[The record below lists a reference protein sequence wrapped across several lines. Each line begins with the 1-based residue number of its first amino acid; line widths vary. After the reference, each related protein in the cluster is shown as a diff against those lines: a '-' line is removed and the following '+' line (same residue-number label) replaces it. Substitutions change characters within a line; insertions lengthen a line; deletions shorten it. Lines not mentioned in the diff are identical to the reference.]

1 MITNISSDA
10 MIIRLMP
17 ERRAW
22 KELNFENLK
31 WNVEKLSAL
40 LPEGCAFMAVVKAD
54 AYGHGAVPVSTYLNR
69 IGVRAFAVAT
79 LQEGIQLRRAGIC
92 LLYTSPTGT

>member
-22 KELNFENLK
+22 KELDFENLK

-40 LPEGCAFMAVVKAD
+40 LPEGCAFRPRCPHASPECLTTPPLQSMGE
-54 AYGHGAVPVSTYLNR
+54 GHL
-69 IGVRAFAVAT
+69 VRCWKPLA
-79 LQEGIQLRRAGIC
+79 
-92 LLYTSPTGT
+92 